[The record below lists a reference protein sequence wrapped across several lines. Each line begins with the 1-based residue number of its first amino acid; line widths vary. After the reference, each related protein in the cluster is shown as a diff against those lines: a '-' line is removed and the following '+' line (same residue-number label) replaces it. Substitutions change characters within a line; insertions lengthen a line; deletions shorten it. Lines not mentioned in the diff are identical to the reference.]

1 MKSYGFFY
9 IYEQMLSDEI
19 AAKITNHAFFRSS
32 SYNKRSVLTIIFLF
46 NVEVLNMMV
55 TSTALGAMA
64 LQAWGP
70 VPLFCAHLLVVL
82 VVTEMVLV
90 FILSC
95 AMSGLKL
102 LFVTHFQLVFL
113 QEKN

>member
-1 MKSYGFFY
+1 
-9 IYEQMLSDEI
+9 
-19 AAKITNHAFFRSS
+19 
-32 SYNKRSVLTIIFLF
+32 
-46 NVEVLNMMV
+46 MMV

-70 VPLFCAHLLVVL
+70 VPLFCAHMLIVL

-113 QEKN
+113 QEKI

>member
-1 MKSYGFFY
+1 
-9 IYEQMLSDEI
+9 MLI
-19 AAKITNHAFFRSS
+19 
-32 SYNKRSVLTIIFLF
+32 
-46 NVEVLNMMV
+46 
-55 TSTALGAMA
+55 
-64 LQAWGP
+64 
-70 VPLFCAHLLVVL
+70 VL

-113 QEKN
+113 QERN